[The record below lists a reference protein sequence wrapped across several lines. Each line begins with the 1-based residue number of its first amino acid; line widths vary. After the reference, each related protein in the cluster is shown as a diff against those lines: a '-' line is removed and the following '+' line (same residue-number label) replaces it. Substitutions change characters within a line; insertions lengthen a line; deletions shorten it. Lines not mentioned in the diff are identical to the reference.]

1 MKLFLVGDNRTCVN
15 WGRGASIALR
25 KTLSGPFEI
34 SGCVTGDFFDL
45 SVTEAGYVHTLM
57 PARFYRHFR
66 YLLER
71 RKRPLVSWYIRLEH
85 LWGAHDFISKDPKVS
100 IDDLLAEKHRYP
112 ALSRIYED
120 AMAAD
125 ALVVD
130 GDGDIVFSTPPR
142 RSTLFL
148 LAMIELGHRLG
159 KPVFLVN
166 SMVSDCPI
174 TGRNNETLDSARNL
188 FALCKAV
195 VLRDYESLR
204 YVQSEMPLVNASF
217 IPDSLF
223 SWFSR
228 YEGPGC
234 SLPFDGDFILP
245 HPEKAEYWG
254 KLDFSQPYICIG
266 GGALASWYP
275 DKAIESYGRLVDAAD
290 KLGLRIYLIES
301 DLPDSFLQQV
311 AAKKQIGIVPA
322 NAPILMC
329 GAVLANARLFIS
341 GRYHPSILASLG
353 GTPCIFLGSH
363 AHKMSS
369 LPEVLNY
376 DVTRQF
382 DAFPN
387 NTEIAEIV
395 TLAQSYLEQGAKLRT
410 RIRNVA
416 KLRADQ
422 ANDLPSFLCQHLHVY
437 VNPAV
442 VH

>member
-1 MKLFLVGDNRTCVN
+1 MKLFFVGDNRTSFN
-15 WGRGASIALR
+15 LGRGASIALR
-25 KTLSGPFEI
+25 NTLSGPFEI
-34 SGCVTGDFFDL
+34 GGCIAGDFFDL
-45 SVTEAGYVHTLM
+45 SVAEAGYVHTLM
-57 PARFYRHFR
+57 PSRFYRHFR

-71 RKRPLVSWYIRLEH
+71 RKRPLVSWYIKLEQ
-85 LWGAHDFISKDPKVS
+85 LWGAHDFISKDPKISV
-100 IDDLLAEKHRYP
+100 DNLLTEKHRYP
-112 ALSRIYED
+112 ALSRIYEE

-125 ALVVD
+125 VFVVD
-130 GDGDIVFSTPPR
+130 GDGDIIFSTPPR

-148 LAMIELGHRLG
+148 LAMVELGLRLG

-166 SMVSDCPI
+166 SMISDCPV
-174 TGRNNETLDSARNL
+174 TGRNSETLDKARSL
-188 FALCKAV
+188 FARCEAV
-195 VLRDYESLR
+195 ALRDYESLR
-204 YVQSEMPLVNASF
+204 YINAEIPQANASF

-234 SLPFDGDFILP
+234 WLPKDGDFILP

-275 DKAIESYGRLVDAAD
+275 DKAVECYGRLVDAAG
-290 KLGLRIYLIES
+290 KLGLRTYLMEC
-301 DLPDSFLQQV
+301 DLPDSFLQRV
-311 AAKKQIGIVPA
+311 AAKMQVGIVPS
-322 NAPILMC
+322 NAPILLC

-376 DVTRQF
+376 EANQEF
-382 DAFPN
+382 DALPSN
-387 NTEIAEIV
+387 AEIGEILA
-395 TLAQSYLEQGAKLRT
+395 LAQSYLEQGETLRD

-416 KLRADQ
+416 KMRADQ
-422 ANDLPSFLCQHLHVY
+422 ASDLPSFLRQHLHVSL
-437 VNPAV
+437 N
-442 VH
+442 